1 MAKMTR
7 KNIDV
12 NQNLS
17 KLRNKVNLPLLDAT
31 TDADIAKHKAEDD
44 AEALLDATRLKAIQA
59 AMQLGLDDIE
69 AGRYKEFS
77 SKTSL
82 RKHLKS
88 IITKAATTAKK
99 PNPVLNWINIRF
111 NWKQHTK

>member
-17 KLRNKVNLPLLDAT
+17 NLRNKVNLPLLDAT
-31 TDADIAKHKAEDD
+31 TDADIAKHKAEED
-44 AEALLDATRLKAIQA
+44 AEALLDATRLKALQA

-88 IITKAATTAKK
+88 IITKATTIAKK
-99 PNPVLNWINIRF
+99 
-111 NWKQHTK
+111 T

>member
-31 TDADIAKHKAEDD
+31 TDADIAKHIAEDD
-44 AEALLDATRLKAIQA
+44 AEALLDATRLKALQA

-82 RKHLKS
+82 CKHLKS

-99 PNPVLNWINIRF
+99 
-111 NWKQHTK
+111 T